1 MDKFQ
6 IYVLVGLPG
15 SGKSTYAN
23 RHMNDKPIISRD
35 AIRLGILKDEEEYFS
50 HEHEVF
56 KIYIDAII
64 NSCKS
69 IGCAVADAT
78 HISRASREKFFYALD
93 TKIGGCYDTIMI
105 YFNTPFEICSNR
117 NRKRSGRACVPNAA
131 LHSMFRQF
139 SRPMYEEHESIKEIW
154 DINMKEKC

>member
-1 MDKFQ
+1 M
-6 IYVLVGLPG
+6 
-15 SGKSTYAN
+15 
-23 RHMNDKPIISRD
+23 
-35 AIRLGILKDEEEYFS
+35 
-50 HEHEVF
+50 
-56 KIYIDAII
+56 
-64 NSCKS
+64 
-69 IGCAVADAT
+69 ADAT

-93 TKIGGCYDTIMI
+93 TKIGGCYDTVMI

-131 LHSMFRQF
+131 MHSMFRQF